1 MIAKRIFLVFLV
13 VLNLFLGYR
22 LLAGDQGLFAYLN
35 LKQDHDQLQARLE
48 AASLRSH
55 ELSGEIRQLK
65 SDSAYLENAIR
76 QRMNYVGENETLYI
90 FPDREG
96 EQAATQRA
104 GAEGYEDKN

>member
-1 MIAKRIFLVFLV
+1 MVTKRIFLVFLV
-13 VLNLFLGYR
+13 VLNVFLGYR
-22 LLAGDQGLFAYLN
+22 LWAGNQGLFAYLD
-35 LKQDHDQLQARLE
+35 LKRDHDQLQSRLE
-48 AASLRSH
+48 AAGRRSH

-65 SDSAYLENAIR
+65 SDSAYLENVIR